1 MKTPLENLRTE
12 LCSFVLLRNIANN
25 GPLKLLRAFLDAVG
39 GDKIEITERYC
50 DFVSSVYEHG
60 CDLGAYI
67 EDSLRCDDNAYVRLY
82 SAGRR
87 LVSVIDTYRQG
98 ANKDIAKF
106 ADQIIAL
113 CDKWDK

>member
-50 DFVSSVYEHG
+50 DFVSSV
-60 CDLGAYI
+60 I
-67 EDSLRCDDNAYVRLY
+67 
-82 SAGRR
+82 
-87 LVSVIDTYRQG
+87 
-98 ANKDIAKF
+98 
-106 ADQIIAL
+106 
-113 CDKWDK
+113 